1 MADSRCTPVS
11 ILLPQRKCNDQSQLT
26 GVSFRAQREI
36 LDPSHS
42 FGMTTR
48 NVRGSRVGR
57 IIENPSH
64 TLALMV
70 VTLLLT
76 LLAVSGS
83 YIEPA
88 SAKPVNFASN
98 TPTLSGT
105 LPLVVAQDF
114 GFFAAEGLEV
124 KTVLIRGGPTAMAA
138 LVGGGVDYTLV
149 AGVAAVRAIAQNAP
163 MLIISGL
170 QPYMDYT
177 LIGAKGINSVN
188 DLKGKVVGVTGPGG
202 VAEFAAVEGLAKKGL
217 VRDRDYTIL
226 YGVGNSPA
234 RAQALE
240 SGKIQASPF
249 SFLERLELDKKGFPS
264 LFDIGSVM
272 PGFPFVVIASGKQKI
287 ETDPEGVVAI
297 LRAINRGLDFL
308 KRNRDKVAESIVK
321 KNTFGDPTTVRKV
334 INQFAELYS
343 IAISKE
349 DIEALI
355 AATRIEAEARKLGGA
370 EKFFSRQFLMK
381 VSGQNK

>member
-1 MADSRCTPVS
+1 
-11 ILLPQRKCNDQSQLT
+11 L
-26 GVSFRAQREI
+26 
-36 LDPSHS
+36 
-42 FGMTTR
+42 
-48 NVRGSRVGR
+48 
-57 IIENPSH
+57 
-64 TLALMV
+64 LALFIGFQSH
-70 VTLLLT
+70 
-76 LLAVSGS
+76 AG
-83 YIEPA
+83 IA
-88 SAKPVNFASN
+88 FAKSINFASN

-114 GFFAAEGLEV
+114 GFFAAEGLDV

-138 LVGGGVDYTLV
+138 LVGGGVDFTLV

-163 MLIISGL
+163 MLIISGM

-177 LIGAKGINSVN
+177 LIGAKGISSPN

-217 VRDRDYTIL
+217 VRDRDYKIL

-249 SFLERLELDKKGFPS
+249 SFLERLELEKKGFPT
-264 LFDIGSVM
+264 LFDIGSVI
-272 PGFPFVVIASGKQKI
+272 PGFPFVVIATGKQKI
-287 ETDPEGVVAI
+287 DTDPEGIVAT

-308 KRNRDKVAESIVK
+308 KKNPDKVAESVLK
-321 KNTFGDPTTVRKV
+321 KNTFGDALTIRKV
-334 INQFAELYS
+334 INQFAGLYS
-343 IAISKE
+343 TAVSRE
-349 DIEALI
+349 DIDALI

-370 EKFFSRQFLMK
+370 EKFFTRQFLLK
-381 VSGQNK
+381 AGGR

>member
-1 MADSRCTPVS
+1 MKKVA
-11 ILLPQRKCNDQSQLT
+11 ILLI
-26 GVSFRAQREI
+26 SFLIAFI
-36 LDPSHS
+36 AFLK
-42 FGMTTR
+42 
-48 NVRGSRVGR
+48 
-57 IIENPSH
+57 
-64 TLALMV
+64 
-70 VTLLLT
+70 
-76 LLAVSGS
+76 
-83 YIEPA
+83 PA
-88 SAKPVNFASN
+88 AAKPVTFAYN

-105 LPLVVAQDF
+105 LPIVVAQDF
-114 GFFAAEGLEV
+114 GFFGAEGLEV
-124 KTVLIRGGPTAMAA
+124 RTVLIRGGPTAMAA

-163 MLIISGL
+163 LVIISGL

-177 LIGAKGINSVN
+177 LIGAKGIGSVN

-202 VAEFAAVEGLAKKGL
+202 VAEFASVEGLAKKGL

-240 SGKIQASPF
+240 SGKIHASPF
-249 SFLERLELDKKGFPS
+249 SFLERLELEKKGFPT

-287 ETDPEGVVAI
+287 ENDPEGIVAT

-308 KRNRDKVAESIVK
+308 KKNRDKVADAVIK
-321 KNTFGDPTTVRKV
+321 KNTFGDPGTVRKV

-343 IAISKE
+343 TAISRD
-349 DIEALI
+349 DIDALI
-355 AATRIEAEARKLGGA
+355 AATRIEAEAKKLGGA
-370 EKFFSRQFLMK
+370 EKFFTRQFLVK
-381 VSGQNK
+381 AGGQSK